1 MASNI
6 LAKFSGNYSKREL
19 KRIQRQVDAV
29 LELEKKYKAMGD
41 EELKAQTP
49 RLKERLKGGSTLND
63 ILPEDFVTLVER
75 EKLSMSRVMVV
86 MPYILLLKIEG
97 GSGII
102 KM

>member
-1 MASNI
+1 M
-6 LAKFSGNYSKREL
+6 
-19 KRIQRQVDAV
+19 
-29 LELEKKYKAMGD
+29 EKT
-41 EELKAQTP
+41 ESLVLKAQ
-49 RLKERLKGGSTLND
+49 RGSKEA
-63 ILPEDFVTLVER
+63 FVALIER